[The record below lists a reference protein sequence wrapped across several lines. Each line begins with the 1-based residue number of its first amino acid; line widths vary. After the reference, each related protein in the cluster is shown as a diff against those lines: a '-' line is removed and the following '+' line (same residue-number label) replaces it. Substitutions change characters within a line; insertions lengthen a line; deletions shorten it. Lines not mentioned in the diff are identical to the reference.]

1 MHVLFVLGSPRKLGN
16 TESLARIVAERV
28 EDLGHTVAF
37 LHLARKKILSCQ
49 GCGGCEKTG
58 ICVITHDDMGEIY
71 QAVDESD
78 RLVVVSPV
86 YFYGVTA
93 QTKSVI
99 DRFQS
104 HWTRKY
110 LLKQTDKKNKQ
121 RQGFY
126 IGCAATSGKKVFDGS
141 LLTIKCFFDALDMN
155 YGGEL
160 LFRNVDAAGAI
171 KKFPD
176 LQELSLAFGKKI
188 VS

>member
-1 MHVLFVLGSPRKLGN
+1 MRVLFVLGSPRKNGN
-16 TESLARIVAERV
+16 TETLARMVADCV
-28 EDLGHTVAF
+28 EDFGHTVEF
-37 LHLARKKILSCQ
+37 LHLGRKKVLSCQ
-49 GCGGCEKTG
+49 GCGGCEKSG
-58 ICVITHDDMGEIY
+58 NCVITHDDMGEIY
-71 QAVDESD
+71 HVADDTD
-78 RLVVVSPV
+78 RLVIVSPV
-86 YFYGVTA
+86 YFYGLTA

-104 HWTRKY
+104 HWSRKY

-141 LLTIKCFFDALDMN
+141 LLTVKCFFDVLDMS

-160 LFRNVDAAGAI
+160 LIRKVDGVGDI
-171 KKFPD
+171 KRLPD
-176 LQELSLAFGKKI
+176 LNELSLAFGTKI